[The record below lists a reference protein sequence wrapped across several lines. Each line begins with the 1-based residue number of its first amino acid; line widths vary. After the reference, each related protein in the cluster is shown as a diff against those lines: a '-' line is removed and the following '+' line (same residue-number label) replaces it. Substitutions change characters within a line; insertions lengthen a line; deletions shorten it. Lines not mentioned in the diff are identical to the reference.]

1 MSKYQVQDGAVLDL
15 TAPYDLLL
23 ATGYV
28 PGFKIGSII
37 GVAETNAASGAA
49 FEGRVTGVHTIAKAT
64 GETWAIGDLLYW
76 DDSAKKFTKTSTS
89 NTKAGYAM
97 SVTLTGDTVGNIR
110 LVSSI

>member
-1 MSKYQVQDGAVLDL
+1 MSKYQVQQGDVLDL

-23 ATGYV
+23 ATGYT

-37 GVAETNAASGAA
+37 GVAETNAANGAP
-49 FEGRVTGVHTIAKAT
+49 FEGRVSGLHTIKKAT

-76 DDSAKKFTKTSTS
+76 DDSAKDFTKTSTS

-97 SVTLTGDTVGNIR
+97 SVTLTGDTVGNIK
-110 LVSSI
+110 LVPSI